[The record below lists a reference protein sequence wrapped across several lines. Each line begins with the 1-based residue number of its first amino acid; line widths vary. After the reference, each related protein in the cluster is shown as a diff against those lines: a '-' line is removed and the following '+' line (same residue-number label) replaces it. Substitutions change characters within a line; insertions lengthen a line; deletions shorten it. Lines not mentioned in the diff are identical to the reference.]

1 MSHSLALSGFLAT
14 ALACA
19 ALAALHAAR
28 GAPPG
33 AARLFVA
40 ALSAQAVWAASAAA
54 SHGGT
59 APTAIGAAAES
70 LRMALWLAFL
80 LTLLHEAAPAAPEGG
95 SGVRRDG
102 VGIPRAAAGTRRSL
116 ALTLVAAGAALA
128 LLIDLLVPQGSG
140 ALLLRTAGAV
150 FGLFCIEQIWRAGTP
165 RRRDGA
171 ARLAAAGLLMFG
183 ADLILW
189 SDALMFGQPDPM
201 LTDARGWASA
211 LAVPLL
217 ASAAARQR
225 DWRMALGVSRR
236 LLFQSAAL
244 LTAGIFLMLMAA
256 GGYWLRYAGPA
267 PLDSAVTVLLFA
279 TAIALLALLGSRSA
293 RARLRVTVAKH
304 FFGYRYDYREEWLRL
319 TALLSAGPDEGEP
332 QPLGLRALRALGGLA
347 DARCGAL
354 WLQDEAGAFVC
365 TDNWRYPGATPSL
378 PAGHPL
384 VSELSRTQWIIEVGT
399 RRPAT
404 LVPSALP
411 AAIADSGSAWL
422 LVPLLLHEQL
432 IGFALLGE
440 PVAPTPLDWELRD
453 ALKTAAHQV
462 ASHLGERRA
471 VEALVQARQFE
482 SFNRRSAF
490 VAHDLKNLVSQL
502 SLLLRNAPRHRGNPA
517 FQADMLDTVGHV
529 QDRIQGL
536 LRQLDDGSR
545 PLEQASAVPLAEAV
559 DAAVRQRGGRGPQPT
574 VSVDADAQRAMVIAP
589 RDRLERVIGHLV
601 KNAGEAVDGQGSVS
615 VRLCAEGE
623 LARLEVA
630 DTGRGM
636 SERFIREQLFRP
648 FNSTKP
654 DGMGIGSF
662 ESREYIR
669 ELGGSLE
676 VDSQE
681 GRGTVFRVRLPL
693 ATLGAQG

>member
-1 MSHSLALSGFLAT
+1 M
-14 ALACA
+14 
-19 ALAALHAAR
+19 
-28 GAPPG
+28 
-33 AARLFVA
+33 
-40 ALSAQAVWAASAAA
+40 
-54 SHGGT
+54 
-59 APTAIGAAAES
+59 
-70 LRMALWLAFL
+70 
-80 LTLLHEAAPAAPEGG
+80 
-95 SGVRRDG
+95 
-102 VGIPRAAAGTRRSL
+102 
-116 ALTLVAAGAALA
+116 
-128 LLIDLLVPQGSG
+128 
-140 ALLLRTAGAV
+140 
-150 FGLFCIEQIWRAGTP
+150 
-165 RRRDGA
+165 
-171 ARLAAAGLLMFG
+171 
-183 ADLILW
+183 
-189 SDALMFGQPDPM
+189 
-201 LTDARGWASA
+201 
-211 LAVPLL
+211 
-217 ASAAARQR
+217 
-225 DWRMALGVSRR
+225 
-236 LLFQSAAL
+236 
-244 LTAGIFLMLMAA
+244 
-256 GGYWLRYAGPA
+256 
-267 PLDSAVTVLLFA
+267 
-279 TAIALLALLGSRSA
+279 
-293 RARLRVTVAKH
+293 
-304 FFGYRYDYREEWLRL
+304 
-319 TALLSAGPDEGEP
+319 
-332 QPLGLRALRALGGLA
+332 
-347 DARCGAL
+347 
-354 WLQDEAGAFVC
+354 
-365 TDNWRYPGATPSL
+365 
-378 PAGHPL
+378 
-384 VSELSRTQWIIEVGT
+384 
-399 RRPAT
+399 
-404 LVPSALP
+404 PSALP

-574 VSVDADAQRAMVIAP
+574 VSVDADAQRAMVIAH

>member
-1 MSHSLALSGFLAT
+1 MSHTLALSGFLAT

-28 GAPPG
+28 GAPAG

-54 SHGGT
+54 ARDGL
-59 APTAIGAAAES
+59 APDVLSATTES
-70 LRMALWLAFL
+70 LRLALWLAFL
-80 LTLLHEAAPAAPEGG
+80 LTLLREATPASSAIGSEGH
-95 SGVRRDG
+95 
-102 VGIPRAAAGTRRSL
+102 AGAGGARPAGATR
-116 ALTLVAAGAALA
+116 LVVAGAALA
-128 LLIDLLVPQGSG
+128 LLLDLIAPLNSG
-140 ALLLRTAGAV
+140 VLLLRTAGAV
-150 FGLFCIEQIWRAGTP
+150 FGLFCVEQLWRAGTP
-165 RRRDGA
+165 RHRAGA
-171 ARLAAAGLLMFG
+171 ARLAGAGLLMFG
-183 ADLILW
+183 TDLVMC
-189 SDALMFGQPDPM
+189 SDALMFGHLDP
-201 LTDARGWASA
+201 LLVDIRGWANA

-244 LTAGIFLMLMAA
+244 LTAGLFLMLMAA

-267 PLDSAVTVLLFA
+267 PIDSAVTVLLFA

-319 TALLSAGPDEGEP
+319 TALLSAGPEDGEP

-365 TDNWRYPGATPSL
+365 TDNWRYAGATPSL
-378 PAGHPL
+378 PASHPL
-384 VSELSRTQWIIEVGT
+384 VGELSCTQWIIEVGAAGPT
-399 RRPAT
+399 SAAT
-404 LVPSALP
+404 PPLP
-411 AAIADSGSAWL
+411 AAIADARGAWL

-462 ASHLGERRA
+462 ASHLGEHRA

-502 SLLLRNAPRHRGNPA
+502 SLLLRNAPRHRDNPA

-529 QDRIQGL
+529 HDRIQGL
-536 LRQLDDGSR
+536 LQQLDDGSR
-545 PLEQASAVPLAEAV
+545 PLEPPSAVPLAEAV

-574 VSVDADAQRAMVIAP
+574 VSVEAAAQRALVIAH

-601 KNAGEAVDGQGSVS
+601 KNASEAIDGQGSVS
-615 VRLCAEGE
+615 VRLSAEGE

-636 SERFIREQLFRP
+636 SERFIRERLFRP
-648 FNSTKP
+648 FHSTKP
-654 DGMGIGSF
+654 EGMGIGSF